1 MLTGALDPLPHTTWL
16 TVNIIYNSTVPFEYE
31 PPLMESIKQCELPQ
45 FGHSP
50 LSIKIGELDT
60 GYSNFV
66 LKLRRPDEDQDM
78 HVPPTIQNVRVGSEA
93 LNYDS
98 DYQKL
103 DCEKDDATVVSNDGL
118 GLREDQAVIE
128 DTQLVNVG
136 LTSDADSISQKQKES
151 LFQSFREIVKR
162 NPRSE
167 PKVLLEDSELGSVLS
182 AEVKR
187 TFLNRLR
194 LERKRHG
201 GSSDS
206 KKRKPLESIE
216 NFHMTQDTMYASQEN
231 ADPFE
236 RVSCG
241 RKRIRCVQTPSNNR
255 LNSLS
260 CAK

>member
-16 TVNIIYNSTVPFEYE
+16 TVNIIYNGTVPFEYE

-60 GYSNFV
+60 GYSKFV
-66 LKLRRPDEDQDM
+66 LKLRRPDEEQDV
-78 HVPPTIQNVRVGSEA
+78 HVPAIQNIRADSQA

-103 DCEKDDATVVSNDGL
+103 DDDNDDATVVSNDGL
-118 GLREDQAVIE
+118 AFGDDHAAVIE
-128 DTQLVNVG
+128 ETQLVNVG
-136 LTSDADSISQKQKES
+136 LTSDTDNISKKQKES
-151 LFQSFREIVKR
+151 LYQSFREIVKR
-162 NPRSE
+162 NPDVDT
-167 PKVLLEDSELGSVLS
+167 KVLLDESELGSVLS
-182 AEVKR
+182 FDVKR
-187 TFLNRLR
+187 EFLARIGR
-194 LERKRHG
+194 GKQRRRGDE
-201 GSSDS
+201 DS

-241 RKRIRCVQTPSNNR
+241 RKRIRCIQTPSNNR
-255 LNSLS
+255 LNSIACS
-260 CAK
+260 K